1 MLNKIKQQL
10 KEINMVEKLQFYV
23 QQLNEFKG
31 YFDGFE
37 VNFNII
43 TDNHVELVSEQN
55 KIIITKNNNTYT
67 IDFYQNNQFEGNI
80 TANSVGEVIEIID
93 FIEW

>member
-43 TDNHVELVSEQN
+43 TDNHVELVSEQI
-55 KIIITKNNNTYT
+55 KIIITKNNSTYT
-67 IDFYQNNQFEGNI
+67 IDFYQNNQLEGNI
-80 TANSVGEVIEIID
+80 TASSVGEVIEIID

>member
-43 TDNHVELVSEQN
+43 TDNHVELVSEQI
-55 KIIITKNNNTYT
+55 KIIITKNNSTYT

-80 TANSVGEVIEIID
+80 TPSSVGEVIEIID

>member
-43 TDNHVELVSEQN
+43 TDNHVELVSEQI
-55 KIIITKNNNTYT
+55 KIIITKNNSTYT

-80 TANSVGEVIEIID
+80 TASSVGEVIEIID

>member
-43 TDNHVELVSEQN
+43 TDNHVELVSEQI
-55 KIIITKNNNTYT
+55 KIIITKNNSTYT
-67 IDFYQNNQFEGNI
+67 IDFYQKNQFEGNI
-80 TANSVGEVIEIID
+80 TASSVGEVIEIID